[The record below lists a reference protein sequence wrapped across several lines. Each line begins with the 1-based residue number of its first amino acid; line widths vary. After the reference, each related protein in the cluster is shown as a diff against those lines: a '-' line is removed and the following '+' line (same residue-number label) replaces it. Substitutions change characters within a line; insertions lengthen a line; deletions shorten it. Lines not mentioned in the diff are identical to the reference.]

1 MSAEPLDNSR
11 IVQNTTVIANMI
23 EVAVESLLKINPDLI
38 EVGNSAEAKEEMA
51 EAAGAAI
58 YANLQKEMGV

>member
-11 IVQNTTVIANMI
+11 IVQNTAVIANMI
-23 EVAVESLLKINPDLI
+23 EASVEALLKISPDLI
-38 EVGNSAEAKEEMA
+38 EVGNSPEAREEMA

-58 YANLQKEMGV
+58 FSSLLKEIGV

>member
-23 EVAVESLLKINPDLI
+23 EVATEALCKINPDFI
-38 EVGNSAEAKEEMA
+38 EVGNSPEAKEEIA
-51 EAAGAAI
+51 EASGAAI
-58 YANLQKEMGV
+58 YTNLLKEMGV